1 MDPLKKIQV
10 EGYAMFAEPELL
22 FGNLDE
28 LCCVSFVME
37 QNSIISSR
45 IDWIVV
51 KQLCFVFFQQ
61 VTYSFCKE
69 FINLLLHHAQPGGG
83 DTKTTH
89 ILTKLFQKVSR
100 LFDSHASRRLLALA
114 I

>member
-28 LCCVSFVME
+28 LCCVIRGHRVHPVL
-37 QNSIISSR
+37 SILFI
-45 IDWIVV
+45 IDII
-51 KQLCFVFFQQ
+51 LIAQQ

-69 FINLLLHHAQPGGG
+69 FISLLLHHAQAGGG

-89 ILTKLFQKVSR
+89 ILTKLFQKVI
-100 LFDSHASRRLLALA
+100 ALKP
-114 I
+114 